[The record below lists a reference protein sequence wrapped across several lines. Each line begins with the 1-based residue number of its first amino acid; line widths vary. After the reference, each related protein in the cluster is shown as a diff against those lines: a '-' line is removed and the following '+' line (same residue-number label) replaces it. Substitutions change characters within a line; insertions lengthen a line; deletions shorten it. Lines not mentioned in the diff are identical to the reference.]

1 MLQKIISYIN
11 DRTKLQVVTDYMKK
25 KSVPEHKHTI
35 WYYFGGITLFL
46 FLIQVGTGILLLLYY
61 RPTAEGAF
69 ESVQFIVTQVHYGWL
84 IRNIHCW
91 SANLMILMLFIHMF
105 SAFLMKAYRKPR
117 EITWIT
123 GALLLFVALG
133 FGFSGYL
140 LPWNELAFFATK
152 VGTEIAGVVPVVG
165 DWMMRFLRGGDEVT
179 GATLTRFFGFHVAV
193 LPGITTILLFIH
205 LLMVQIHGNAKPIS
219 LEHSTK
225 SMPFF
230 PHFILRD
237 MLAWMAGLAI
247 LAFLA
252 AIYPWELGQKA
263 DLFLPAPA
271 GIKPE
276 WYFVFMFQIL
286 KVIPP
291 KIWIFEG
298 ETIAI
303 LAFALAGLFWILV
316 PFLDRNAQ
324 NNKRSPIFT
333 VIGIIAILYIGIVTI
348 LSYTLFG

>member
-219 LEHSTK
+219 L
-225 SMPFF
+225 
-230 PHFILRD
+230 
-237 MLAWMAGLAI
+237 
-247 LAFLA
+247 
-252 AIYPWELGQKA
+252 
-263 DLFLPAPA
+263 
-271 GIKPE
+271 
-276 WYFVFMFQIL
+276 
-286 KVIPP
+286 
-291 KIWIFEG
+291 
-298 ETIAI
+298 
-303 LAFALAGLFWILV
+303 
-316 PFLDRNAQ
+316 
-324 NNKRSPIFT
+324 
-333 VIGIIAILYIGIVTI
+333 
-348 LSYTLFG
+348 

>member
-11 DRTKLQVVTDYMKK
+11 NRTKLQVVTDYMKK
-25 KSVPEHKHTI
+25 KRVPEHKHTI

-165 DWMMRFLRGGDEVT
+165 DWMMRFLRGGEEVT

-219 LEHSTK
+219 QEHSTK

-237 MLAWMAGLAI
+237 MLAWMAGLA
-247 LAFLA
+247 LLTFLA
-252 AIYPWELGQKA
+252 TIYPWELGQKA
-263 DLFLPAPA
+263 DPFLPAPA

-298 ETIAI
+298 EAIAI

-324 NNKRSPIFT
+324 NNKRSPVFT

-348 LSYTLFG
+348 LSYTLFE